1 MDDPE
6 AQLRLQP
13 YLLSGERIL
22 WTGQPDPRRLV
33 GGKDA
38 YLIPFSLMWGG
49 GAVFWEA
56 AVLLSGAPIF
66 FVLWGIPFVLVGQY
80 LIWGRLLAKR
90 WDKKR
95 TVYAVTSQRVLV
107 VRGRSLQSA
116 YLSQLPSVDQS
127 TRADGSGSLEF
138 GPGVPFGY
146 RVWANTGM
154 DVFGG
159 MGRAGLAFYDVRD
172 VGQVYRLIN
181 QARTGAG

>member
-107 VRGRSLQSA
+107 VRGTNRREPTDLAPSSSDPAFLSVIGCGPTRGWTSSGAWVAPGWRSTTF
-116 YLSQLPSVDQS
+116 V
-127 TRADGSGSLEF
+127 T
-138 GPGVPFGY
+138 
-146 RVWANTGM
+146 
-154 DVFGG
+154 
-159 MGRAGLAFYDVRD
+159 
-172 VGQVYRLIN
+172 
-181 QARTGAG
+181 

>member
-56 AVLLSGAPIF
+56 AVLLSGAP
-66 FVLWGIPFVLVGQY
+66 
-80 LIWGRLLAKR
+80 
-90 WDKKR
+90 
-95 TVYAVTSQRVLV
+95 
-107 VRGRSLQSA
+107 
-116 YLSQLPSVDQS
+116 
-127 TRADGSGSLEF
+127 TRADGSGTIEF

-154 DVFGG
+154 DVLGG